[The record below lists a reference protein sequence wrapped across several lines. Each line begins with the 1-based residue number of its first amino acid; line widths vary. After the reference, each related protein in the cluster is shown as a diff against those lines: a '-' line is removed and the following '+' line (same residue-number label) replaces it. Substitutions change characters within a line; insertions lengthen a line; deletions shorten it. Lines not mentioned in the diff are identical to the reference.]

1 MGVFLDE
8 LDRDPHPLLARLRAQ
23 APVSWVDE
31 LGGWLVTGHAA
42 ATAVL
47 LDAAAFTVDDPR
59 FTTAR
64 VTGASMLSTDGSE
77 HARHREPFAHAF
89 RPADVEGSLG
99 EFIRAEAARLVAA
112 LRPAGGAELR
122 TSFAGPLAT
131 AVMAEAL
138 GLSAAGVTPETVL
151 ALYRDIVAAVA
162 ALPAAPPAGGDARV
176 PVTSFGALA
185 ARLREAIR
193 SGRAPLLGTA
203 SRSGALRDEEVI
215 SNAAVALFGGIETME
230 GMICNAVLWLGTW
243 PGAFALAAE
252 DLDQARGAVEESLR
266 LEPAAAVVDRYATR
280 DVAVGSARI
289 RGGDFVR
296 VSISGANRD
305 PAVFPEPDRFL
316 PRRPGVGRHLAFAR
330 GPHFCVGAHLARL
343 EAVTAVTA
351 LASGL
356 PGLHLDPE
364 QPAEVR
370 GLVFRKPSALHVRW
384 HAGSRGAQDSRNA

>member
-1 MGVFLDE
+1 MGAFLDE
-8 LDRDPHPLLARLRAQ
+8 LDRDPHPLLARLRAR

-42 ATAVL
+42 ATTVL

-64 VTGASMLSTDGSE
+64 VTGASMLSTDGAQ
-77 HARHREPFAHAF
+77 HARHREPFAHVF
-89 RPADVEGSLG
+89 RPADVERSLG

-112 LRPAGGAELR
+112 IRSGGASRGAELR
-122 TSFAGPLAT
+122 TSFAGPLAA

-138 GLSAAGVTPETVL
+138 GLSAAGVTPDAVL
-151 ALYRDIVAAVA
+151 AWYRDIVTAVA
-162 ALPAAPPAGGDARV
+162 ALPAAPPATGDARV
-176 PVTSFGALA
+176 PVTSFGALE

-193 SGRAPLLGTA
+193 SGRAPLLATA

-215 SNAAVALFGGIETME
+215 ANAAVALFGGIETME
-230 GMICNAVLWLGTW
+230 GMICNAVLCLTTW

-252 DLDQARGAVEESLR
+252 DLDQARAAVEESLR

-280 DVAVGSARI
+280 DVAVGGARI
-289 RGGDFVR
+289 RGGDYVR

-343 EAVTAVTA
+343 EAVTAVRA

-356 PGLHLDPE
+356 PGVHLDPE
-364 QPAEVR
+364 EPAEVR
-370 GLVFRKPSALHVRW
+370 GLVFRKPATLLARW
-384 HAGSRGAQDSRNA
+384 PAGPREA